1 MNHVSYIQMIS
12 GLVSL
17 RRMFF
22 FSSCPCA
29 IRSVVLNLLHIV
41 SLTPDPRCMGPA
53 GCPPHDS
60 PRPSGAGWQPRTPQG
75 QLATPWGRPTSQPP
89 PRSCPHPRNLWG
101 QLAAPDPVTRS
112 GLGALDP
119 LCVGPAAAL
128 TPDPHHTA
136 APDPPAGSPDPRVPP
151 CRTDQQ
157 P

>member
-53 GCPPHDS
+53 GCPPHNS

-75 QLATPWGRPTSQPP
+75 RLATPWGRPTAQPP

-112 GLGALDP
+112 RPAALD
-119 LCVGPAAAL
+119 L
-128 TPDPHHTA
+128 DPEAHG
-136 APDPPAGSPDPRVPP
+136 AGSPGPPLRGAGSCSETRPPSHSCPRPSS
-151 CRTDQQ
+151 RQ